1 MSQFTVVLDSN
12 ESRNGS
18 FHSHLQ
24 EVPAH
29 PFPHDAEANEADRS
43 RQRTRGRRHG
53 KERDTLESDSEHRAP
68 YDNSCTLPHWHHF
81 EVARLDLHDTRNIS
95 VSIKLCR
102 KRTHSVRR

>member
-12 ESRNGS
+12 ESRKGS

-43 RQRTRGRRHG
+43 RQRSGGRRHG
-53 KERDTLESDSEHRAP
+53 KERGTLESDSEHRAP
-68 YDNSCTLPHWHHF
+68 YDSCCALPHRHHF
-81 EVARLDLHDTRNIS
+81 EMARLDLYDMRNVS
-95 VSIKLCR
+95 VTIRLL
-102 KRTHSVRR
+102 TE